1 VKGPGQVFALAAEV
15 LDAPE
20 WSAQVQAAV
29 AVLADEVDHS
39 SLCASCHLDAEMV
52 TTVEI
57 LSGRFDVTLV
67 DIADA
72 VVELAEVLV
81 PTSRRPCERWK
92 AA

>member
-1 VKGPGQVFALAAEV
+1 VFALAAEV

-29 AVLADEVDHS
+29 AVLADEVDHNS
-39 SLCASCHLDAEMV
+39 VCASCHLDGDMV
-52 TTVEI
+52 TVVGI
-57 LSGRFDVTLV
+57 LSGRSDATLV

-72 VVELAEVLV
+72 VVELAEVLMP
-81 PTSRRPCERWK
+81 PTQRPCERWK